1 MDKITKLP
9 DVSFGSPAPDTS
21 QEPYFRLKWYGYESE
36 HTFET
41 SNAKIDY
48 EFNPGFTQIIAYM
61 APPPDRVVLNVPN
74 GTKDG
79 RYPFITSDEHAGGK
93 PGIIPG
99 IILGGSSVRS
109 LQGEVHMNNVN
120 ERCIVSFSGEAD
132 GFILRKGH
140 FDFPYPR
147 EPR

>member
-9 DVSFGSPAPDTS
+9 DASYGSTAPDRS
-21 QEPYFRLKWYGYESE
+21 PEPYFSLKWYGFESE
-36 HTFET
+36 HTYET

-48 EFNPGFTQIIAYM
+48 EFNAGFTQIIAYM
-61 APPPDRVVLNVPN
+61 DPPVDRVVLNVPN

-79 RYPFITSDEHAGGK
+79 NYPFVTRDEHDGGK
-93 PGIIPG
+93 VGIIPG
-99 IILGGSSVRS
+99 IIIGGQAVKSVR
-109 LQGEVHMNNVN
+109 GEVHLNNTN
-120 ERCIVSFSGEAD
+120 GRCIVSFSAEAD

-147 EPR
+147 KLR